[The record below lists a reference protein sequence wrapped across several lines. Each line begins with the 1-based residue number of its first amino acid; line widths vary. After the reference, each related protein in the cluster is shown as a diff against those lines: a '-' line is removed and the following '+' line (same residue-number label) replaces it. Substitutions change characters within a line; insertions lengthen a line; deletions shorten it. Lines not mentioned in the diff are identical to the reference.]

1 MERDDK
7 LYNYAREE
15 MLLNDFILLNDD
27 NEYLIGYKSYLESK
41 QVELVKLNVFDDEKL
56 VRITLIE
63 DELIELVNA
72 LK

>member
-1 MERDDK
+1 
-7 LYNYAREE
+7 